1 MRLLPRLE
9 DKQKPCASCQ
19 TYSVRIPKANLKAPV
34 QLDPHA
40 QNAQTHGQIG
50 A

>member
-19 TYSVRIPKANLKAPV
+19 TYSVRVPKVILSMALSQDFMNVKIIFLKS
-34 QLDPHA
+34 Q
-40 QNAQTHGQIG
+40 
-50 A
+50 